1 MRWALGLGLSVLG
14 IALACGGEG
23 GEAITAVPVSV
34 NVSSFSAHDPSSS
47 LITIAVKFEPALSS
61 EDEPTLE
68 VLDRE
73 TDEVISTLTV
83 DETVNSTVC
92 SSITRVQD
100 WEIFSIRGPS
110 SDELQLNADE
120 HKLRL
125 TIRRDGQEKHFLLD
139 VPSSLCVA
147 IE

>member
-1 MRWALGLGLSVLG
+1 MGSRALGLSVLG

-23 GEAITAVPVSV
+23 GDVITAQAVSV
-34 NVSSFSAHDPSSS
+34 SVSSLSAHNPANSLATVAVRFDPIPSPDDD
-47 LITIAVKFEPALSS
+47 L
-61 EDEPTLE
+61 TLE

-73 TDEVISTLTV
+73 TNEVISTLTV

-92 SSITRVQD
+92 SGITRVRG

-110 SDELQLNADE
+110 ADKLQLNADE

-125 TIRRDGQEKHFLLD
+125 TIRRDGQEKLFLLD